1 MSSCLLIY
9 ERVSVE
15 SENWV
20 DSECWFFLSL
30 LLMWHSDPL
39 LGLHLH
45 TWPMKR
51 LNPFLP
57 APNILRMCFSCP
69 GWLSALSCTNKLQG
83 ISSPFNKLWRERSGR
98 WQKAYQ
104 KWMKSPDSKDSA
116 KQGIYFKTQ
125 SFLASESQGSDLIT
139 DGLHQRENRSSIP
152 GSGHRADYPA
162 LGRGWVFW
170 TSPIP
175 FLFRRVLSLWCAEL

>member
-9 ERVSVE
+9 EQGRVK
-15 SENWV
+15 SENWA

-30 LLMWHSDPL
+30 LPTWQSDPL

-45 TWPMKR
+45 AWPMKR

-57 APNILRMCFSCP
+57 GPDILGVCFSCP
-69 GWLSALSCTNKLQG
+69 GWLSASSCTSKLQG
-83 ISSPFNKLWRERSGR
+83 ISSPFNKLWRERSSR

-104 KWMKSPDSKDSA
+104 NGMKNPDSKESA

-139 DGLHQRENRSSIP
+139 DGLHQRENRSQHP
-152 GSGHRADYPA
+152 WVRA
-162 LGRGWVFW
+162 
-170 TSPIP
+170 
-175 FLFRRVLSLWCAEL
+175 